1 MFYADETQIYIVID
15 DPKQS
20 VDSVGVLKGCIN
32 DVFAWN
38 TKNMLKCNPGKTE
51 ILHFTSR
58 FSKQPTVYKTLSL
71 ANTSVE
77 VKPNAKNFGVIM
89 DKS

>member
-1 MFYADETQIYIVID
+1 MFYADDTQIYIVID

-38 TKNMLKCNPGKTE
+38 SKNM
-51 ILHFTSR
+51 SA
-58 FSKQPTVYKTLSL
+58 TL
-71 ANTSVE
+71 E
-77 VKPNAKNFGVIM
+77 
-89 DKS
+89 

>member
-1 MFYADETQIYIVID
+1 
-15 DPKQS
+15 
-20 VDSVGVLKGCIN
+20 
-32 DVFAWN
+32 
-38 TKNMLKCNPGKTE
+38 MLKCNPGKTE

-58 FSKQPTVYKTLSL
+58 FSKQPTVYETLSL

-89 DKS
+89 DKT

>member
-1 MFYADETQIYIVID
+1 MSYADDTQIYIVIE

-38 TKNMLKCNPGKTE
+38 SKNMFKCNPGKLKYY
-51 ILHFTSR
+51 ISRLVSASNLQFT
-58 FSKQPTVYKTLSL
+58 KHYH
-71 ANTSVE
+71 
-77 VKPNAKNFGVIM
+77 
-89 DKS
+89 